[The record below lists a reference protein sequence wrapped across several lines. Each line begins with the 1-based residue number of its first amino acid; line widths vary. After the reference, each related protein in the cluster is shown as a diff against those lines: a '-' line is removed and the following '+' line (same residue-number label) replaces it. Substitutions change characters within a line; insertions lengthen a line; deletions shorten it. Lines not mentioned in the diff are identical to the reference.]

1 MDYDLDTRI
10 KALELAAAA
19 VTAGHVHYYDAIH
32 LAREYLLFLSG
43 TDGQQP
49 DDGDTETVT
58 DTSGAVHAI
67 PKRKN

>member
-19 VTAGHVHYYDAIH
+19 AVTAGHVHYNDAIH

-43 TDGQQP
+43 TDGQQA
-49 DDGDTETVT
+49 DDGDTENVT
-58 DTSGAVHAI
+58 HWPSL
-67 PKRKN
+67 